1 MVSPM
6 SASKSVLFVCTG
18 NTCRSPMA
26 EGLFKKATKDR
37 GDYRVASAGLAA
49 YPGSPLSL
57 ETQNLLKAR
66 GVSLDGF
73 ESQPVSEELIDQ
85 ATHVFA
91 MTASHLQAL
100 VSLFPKH
107 EDKFYLA
114 CEFVEIPG
122 QGLACDV
129 PDPYGMDRRAYED
142 VAKTLDLAIPTLI
155 AFIDQTWQGD

>member
-1 MVSPM
+1 
-6 SASKSVLFVCTG
+6 
-18 NTCRSPMA
+18 MA
-26 EGLFKKATKDR
+26 EGLFQKATKEREDFK
-37 GDYRVASAGLAA
+37 VASAGVAA
-49 YPGSPLSL
+49 YPGSPIST
-57 ETQNLLKAR
+57 ESRNLLKSR
-66 GVSLDGF
+66 GVQLDGF

-100 VSLFPKH
+100 VSLFPEF

-122 QGLACDV
+122 RGLACDV
-129 PDPYGMDRRAYED
+129 PDPIGMGKRAYEE
-142 VAKTLDLAIPTLI
+142 VAKTLDLAIPSII